1 MLSTMS
7 LSLVAWP
14 PSDIPDENGGPTG
27 REWGNMTRHVEEIR
41 HDLRNTKLVLDMH
54 DEILRKLE
62 ATVAAT
68 VAKVYTAVAVTGTL
82 VTAAAW
88 VITLVVGRE

>member
-1 MLSTMS
+1 MESS
-7 LSLVAWP
+7 
-14 PSDIPDENGGPTG
+14 NGSGPTG
-27 REWGNMTRHVEEIR
+27 REWGDMTRHVEEIR

-62 ATVAAT
+62 ATVATT

>member
-1 MLSTMS
+1 M
-7 LSLVAWP
+7 
-14 PSDIPDENGGPTG
+14 PDVNGGPTG
-27 REWGNMTRHVEEIR
+27 REWGDMTRHVEEIR
-41 HDLRNTKLVLDMH
+41 HDLQNHKLILNYH

-88 VITLVVGRE
+88 IITILTGSD

>member
-1 MLSTMS
+1 MPE
-7 LSLVAWP
+7 V
-14 PSDIPDENGGPTG
+14 NGGPTG
-27 REWGNMTRHVEEIR
+27 REWGDMTRHVEEIR
-41 HDLRNTKLVLDMH
+41 HDLKNHKLVLNMH
-54 DEILRKLE
+54 DEIIRKLE

-88 VITLVVGRE
+88 VVTFIMGGD

>member
-1 MLSTMS
+1 
-7 LSLVAWP
+7 
-14 PSDIPDENGGPTG
+14 
-27 REWGNMTRHVEEIR
+27 MTRHVEEIR
-41 HDLRNTKLVLDMH
+41 HDLQNHKLILNYH

-82 VTAAAW
+82 ITAAAW
-88 VITLVVGRE
+88 IITILIGSE

>member
-1 MLSTMS
+1 M
-7 LSLVAWP
+7 
-14 PSDIPDENGGPTG
+14 PDVNGGPTG
-27 REWGNMTRHVEEIR
+27 REWGDMTRHVEEIR
-41 HDLRNTKLVLDMH
+41 HDLQNHKLILNYH

-82 VTAAAW
+82 ITAAAW
-88 VITLVVGRE
+88 IITILIGSE

>member
-1 MLSTMS
+1 M
-7 LSLVAWP
+7 
-14 PSDIPDENGGPTG
+14 PDVNGGPTG
-27 REWGNMTRHVEEIR
+27 REWGDMTRHVEEIR
-41 HDLRNTKLVLDMH
+41 HDLQNHKLILNYH

-82 VTAAAW
+82 ITAAAW
-88 VITLVVGRE
+88 VITIITGSE